1 MRCCVFKGNYPPLQ
15 TGCKSANTSSIDN
28 DIWCQYITTVR
39 IYEIWYILAWKPWRS
54 KQIHCT
60 LSKVTCMFPNY
71 SHPAGEETRPCVPEM
86 STMPTLWSQSDHY
99 SNQRNYDHQQIQ
111 YRQCHDRGHVQVWW
125 LPRENLK
132 KIANHKLKMFYFQ
145 WVTEILCQEGIPWL
159 QDIIIVVLM
168 IFLEVKPAEV
178 VVLYSILYF
187 LKKLAETLSWDHFDI
202 GTWNCHTFDNFELAK
217 KIKSQKHLLNV
228 KLYILRLQV
237 VIHPFLLGTS
247 WLCHLTCKRRS
258 RPLKMGG

>member
-28 DIWCQYITTVR
+28 DIWCQYIITVR
-39 IYEIWYILAWKPWRS
+39 VYEIWYIWALRS

-60 LSKVTCMFPNY
+60 LSKGTCMFPNY
-71 SHPAGEETRPCVPEM
+71 SPPVGEETRPCVPEM
-86 STMPTLWSQSDHY
+86 STMPTLGSQSDHY
-99 SNQRNYDHQQIQ
+99 SNQSNYDHQQIQ

-125 LPRENLK
+125 LPGENLK
-132 KIANHKLKMFYFQ
+132 RIANHKLKMLFFQ
-145 WVTEILCQEGIPWL
+145 WVTEILYSVIAGYHHCGF
-159 QDIIIVVLM
+159 DD
-168 IFLEVKPAEV
+168 FLFLD
-178 VVLYSILYF
+178 VLYSILYF

-228 KLYILRLQV
+228 KLYIFLDYRLPFILFFWVQV
-237 VIHPFLLGTS
+237 DFAS
-247 WLCHLTCKRRS
+247 
-258 RPLKMGG
+258 

>member
-39 IYEIWYILAWKPWRS
+39 IYEIWYIWAWKPWRS

-60 LSKVTCMFPNY
+60 LSKGTCMFPNY

-86 STMPTLWSQSDHY
+86 STMPTLSSQSDHY

-132 KIANHKLKMFYFQ
+132 RIANHKLKMLFFQ
-145 WVTEILCQEGIPWL
+145 WVTEILYSVIAGYYHCGFDDFSWGEAGRGCC
-159 QDIIIVVLM
+159 IIFYI
-168 IFLEVKPAEV
+168 IFLKE
-178 VVLYSILYF
+178 
-187 LKKLAETLSWDHFDI
+187 I
-202 GTWNCHTFDNFELAK
+202 GWNFELRPFWYWNLEL
-217 KIKSQKHLLNV
+217 SHFWQ
-228 KLYILRLQV
+228 LRAR
-237 VIHPFLLGTS
+237 
-247 WLCHLTCKRRS
+247 KEN
-258 RPLKMGG
+258 